1 MNIQTVAVIGSGTMG
16 SGIAQVF
23 AQSGFSVHLIDTAAP
38 ALERAKT
45 SIRASM
51 DKLASKG
58 ALENAE
64 AAFKNLTFASDLQAA
79 RSAQLVIEAV
89 FEDPAVKE
97 GVFRQLAEICP
108 PEAILAS
115 NTSSISITRLAA
127 ASQRPEK
134 FMGVHFMNP
143 VPLMKLVELIPGE
156 RTGEET
162 RKAVV
167 EICRQLGKTPV
178 ECADYPGFLSNRIL
192 MPMINEA
199 VYCLMESVGTAEA
212 IDTVM
217 KLGMNHPMGPLALA
231 DLIGLDVCL
240 HIMEVLHRGL
250 GDKYFPCPL
259 LRRMVE
265 AGKLGK
271 KSGLGFYDY
280 APKPVGAA
288 V

>member
-1 MNIQTVAVIGSGTMG
+1 VV
-16 SGIAQVF
+16 
-23 AQSGFSVHLIDTAAP
+23 
-38 ALERAKT
+38 
-45 SIRASM
+45 
-51 DKLASKG
+51 
-58 ALENAE
+58 
-64 AAFKNLTFASDLQAA
+64 
-79 RSAQLVIEAV
+79 EAV

-97 GVFRQLAEICP
+97 GVFRELASLCP
-108 PEAILAS
+108 PETLLAS

-127 ASQRPEK
+127 ASGRPER

-156 RTGEET
+156 RTAPET
-162 RKAVV
+162 RARVV
-167 EICRQLGKTPV
+167 ELVHQLGKTPV

-199 VYCLMESVGTAEA
+199 VYCLMEGVGTAEA

-240 HIMEVLHRGL
+240 HICEVLHRGL

-271 KSGLGFYDY
+271 KSGQGFYDY
-280 APKPVGAA
+280 APKPVPAGAA
-288 V
+288 

>member
-1 MNIQTVAVIGSGTMG
+1 MSIQTVSVIGSGTMG

-23 AQSGFSVHLIDTAAP
+23 AQSGFTVHLVDSSQP
-38 ALERAKT
+38 ALERAQQ
-45 SIRASM
+45 SIQASLA
-51 DKLASKG
+51 KLASKG
-58 ALENAE
+58 VIPDADK
-64 AAFKNLTFASDLQAA
+64 AFANLRFTTELTP
-79 RSAQLVIEAV
+79 AQLVVEAV
-89 FEDPAVKE
+89 FEDVSVKE
-97 GVFRQLAEICP
+97 SVFRDLAKICP
-108 PEAILAS
+108 AETILAS

-127 ASQRPEK
+127 ASGRPEQ

-156 RTGEET
+156 RTADST
-162 RKAVV
+162 RTAIHA
-167 EICRQLGKTPV
+167 ICQQLGKTPV

-199 VYCLMESVGTAEA
+199 IYCLMESVGTPEA

-240 HIMEVLHRGL
+240 HIMEVLHKGL

-280 APKPVGAA
+280 SPKEKPVGATA
-288 V
+288 